1 MRRGLLTKALGCVVA
16 GALLGST
23 TAPATATPS
32 AGSSLTRT
40 YYVRVIHSSGQFAR
54 ARGKA
59 RVTVGNDAGE
69 EPSPA
74 VTLGIIPA
82 ACPPTRSGD
91 GSRCIRLSGD
101 LDGTATAKQTI
112 PDTGSKYLI
121 AATGLVHALGS
132 SSATGTARG
141 PGFISSGFC
150 AVKLTLATRQG
161 SVTLRG
167 KSHAVPGFTSPL

>member
-40 YYVRVIHSSGQFAR
+40 YYVRVTHSSGQFAR

-121 AATGLVHALGS
+121 AATGSCMLWARRARPGRRAVPASYRAGSARS
-132 SSATGTARG
+132 SS
-141 PGFISSGFC
+141 
-150 AVKLTLATRQG
+150 L
-161 SVTLRG
+161 LRHG
-167 KSHAVPGFTSPL
+167 RAASR